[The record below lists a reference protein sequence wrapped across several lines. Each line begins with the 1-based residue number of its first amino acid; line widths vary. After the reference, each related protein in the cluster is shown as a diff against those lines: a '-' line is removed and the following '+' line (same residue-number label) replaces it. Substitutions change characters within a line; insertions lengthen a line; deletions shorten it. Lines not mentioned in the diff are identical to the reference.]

1 VSWMMS
7 QVEDCPDRKFRKII
21 KMNKYLIEVCPI

>member
-1 VSWMMS
+1 VD
-7 QVEDCPDRKFRKII
+7 DCPGRKFRKII